1 MRTTTLSL
9 ASGKLHTAV
18 KKLRVHW
25 EEARSQW
32 KDPVGQNF
40 EEQHYNLLET
50 EARATIRKIRT
61 LDQLLLKAQQECS

>member
-9 ASGKLHTAV
+9 SSGKLHTAA

-25 EEARSQW
+25 EETRSQW
-32 KDPVGQNF
+32 KDSVGQDF
-40 EEQHYNLLET
+40 EEQHYNLLEM
-50 EARATIRKIRT
+50 EARAAIRKIRT